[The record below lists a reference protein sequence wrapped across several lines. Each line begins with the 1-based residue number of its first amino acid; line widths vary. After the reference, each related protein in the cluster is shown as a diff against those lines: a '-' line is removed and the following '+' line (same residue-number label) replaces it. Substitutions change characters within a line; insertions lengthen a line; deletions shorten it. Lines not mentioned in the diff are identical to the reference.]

1 MLAVGGTEGPTL
13 ASRSRSPGRPP
24 RAPASGDHGP
34 VSELYLSQH
43 LEHGQTMMVE
53 ELPPFNATTRDG
65 EQRIV
70 SDTPM
75 VERRSI
81 PQFGGMVTL
90 YTRTSPIRLLYYGN
104 W

>member
-1 MLAVGGTEGPTL
+1 
-13 ASRSRSPGRPP
+13 
-24 RAPASGDHGP
+24 
-34 VSELYLSQH
+34 
-43 LEHGQTMMVE
+43 MMVE